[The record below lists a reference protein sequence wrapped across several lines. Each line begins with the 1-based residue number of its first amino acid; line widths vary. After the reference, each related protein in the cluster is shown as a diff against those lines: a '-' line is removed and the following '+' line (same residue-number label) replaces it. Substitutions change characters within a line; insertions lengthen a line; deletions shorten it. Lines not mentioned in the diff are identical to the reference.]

1 MIQKRKWSIIQNAGN
16 YRVGIEIGRSYI
28 EESKRPMEIDTKRLT
43 DNHDRE
49 IKSLRFSLTSRC
61 TMNCIYCH
69 HEGTRTRAS
78 REDKGKDSDDDK
90 DEISAELVIAIARV
104 ASDHFGIR
112 KIKITGGEPLMRTD
126 LAEILQGMRE
136 FEDDI
141 SLTTN
146 GIFLK
151 DYAAD
156 LAAAGLDRVNISLDS
171 LKEERYD
178 LITQTKKNL
187 PRVIDGIYSAIDAGL
202 TPIKL
207 NMVILNTIN
216 QDEIAD
222 MIQFVRQ
229 CNRHRGGRDA
239 VILQLIE
246 LMPPFN
252 STSTI
257 PPLPYKYKPDFDK
270 IEAELKLQATVIE
283 TRLLHRR
290 KKYFVDG
297 IKVEVVHPIDN
308 TEFCA
313 NCSRLR
319 ITSDGKLKG
328 CLLRDDN
335 CIQVESTE
343 EEHIANQLKEAMK
356 YRKAFFL

>member
-1 MIQKRKWSIIQNAGN
+1 
-16 YRVGIEIGRSYI
+16 
-28 EESKRPMEIDTKRLT
+28 MEIDEKRLT
-43 DNHDRE
+43 DDYGRE
-49 IKSLRFSLTSRC
+49 IRSLRFSLTSRC
-61 TMNCIYCH
+61 TLNCIYCH
-69 HEGTRTRAS
+69 HEGDRVRVRVRAIAG
-78 REDKGKDSDDDK
+78 REDKGKDSDENK
-90 DEISAELVIAIARV
+90 DEISAELVIAIARA

-126 LAEILQGMRE
+126 LAEILQGMRA
-136 FEDDI
+136 FEYDI

-156 LAAAGLDRVNISLDS
+156 LAEAGLDRVNISLDS

-178 LITQTKKNL
+178 FITRTKKNL

-207 NMVILNTIN
+207 NMVILKTIN
-216 QDEIAD
+216 DDEIAD
-222 MIQFVRQ
+222 MIRFVRE
-229 CNRHRGGRDA
+229 CNRRCGGRDA

-246 LMPPFN
+246 LMPLFN
-252 STSTI
+252 SASTMH
-257 PPLPYKYKPDFDK
+257 LLQHKYKYKPDFDK
-270 IEAELKLQATVIE
+270 IEAELELQAAVIE
-283 TRLLHRR
+283 TRRLHRR

-297 IKVEVVHPIDN
+297 IEVEVVHPIDN
-308 TEFCA
+308 TVFCA

-319 ITSDGKLKG
+319 ITSEGKLKG

-335 CIQVESTE
+335 LIQVESTE
-343 EEHIANQLKEAMK
+343 EGHIVNQLKEAMK
-356 YRKAFFL
+356 YRESFFTFSTK